1 MTIEPEASASALK
14 KRKPSKRVTNIAAEN
29 ERRQAI
35 HARLNLLLDNPT
47 RDEHMEI
54 LISLLIGWELEA
66 RLRRLVDAK

>member
-1 MTIEPEASASALK
+1 MTIELDAPAPALK
-14 KRKPSKRVTNIAAEN
+14 KRRSSKRATKADADN

-35 HARLNLLLDNPT
+35 HARLDLLLDNPT

-66 RLRRLVDAK
+66 RLRRFADAK